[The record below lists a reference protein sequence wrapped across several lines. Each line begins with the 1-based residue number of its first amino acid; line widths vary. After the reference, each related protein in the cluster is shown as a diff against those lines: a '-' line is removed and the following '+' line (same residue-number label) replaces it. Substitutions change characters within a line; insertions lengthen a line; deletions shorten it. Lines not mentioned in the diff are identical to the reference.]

1 MEYLILDIMRLIRQK
16 NIKKTLL
23 KKNIRFFLIFTIF
36 LSLLPSSVIS
46 AQEIS
51 IEDFVTYSKQSNFI
65 KEIPLPIEKYGLR
78 GITTDTSGNPWM
90 YYATQETSSIFKFDV
105 ITEKFSE
112 YVIPDMTKTNDL
124 IINLSGGNIVFDEL
138 RNYVWFTDARTNSI
152 GKFIIDDEKIQL
164 IEIPTENSGPMGLAL
179 SPDQSKIWFTEL
191 SSNKFASLNIDSNEI
206 KEYPLDENS
215 GPTLVTFDEDG
226 ALWVTLSY
234 ARSVLKINLDN
245 IESKE
250 NPTISKIALPKPD
263 FFAPF
268 GIAIFNDSQDV
279 EKIVLSDHGSN
290 RVIVSET
297 DSNLK
302 NYISLWTS
310 VDDPSSQTLPSQIV
324 ADKFGNIYFVQH
336 VGNKISKIDNKGI
349 ITEYEI
355 PTGPLSTAIYLS
367 VSEDGQKVWFT
378 EVLGNKIGYLDTSI
392 TIPFDIQRINEKIT
406 FTETKKSQQITFEIN
421 SLEDSFESLSMD
433 TVNLS
438 LTGMTDSGLDG
449 ISYTISP
456 DIINLNQNKKVTS
469 TLNINTDQNI
479 KSGIYQIML
488 QATVYETTDET
499 MKITKLYPLTL
510 IVDLP
515 KLEVPLTNTKNI
527 VQQDSEFSIRDMI
540 QFGAIIA
547 IIGLLSLLVYNRIKM
562 YREKN

>member
-1 MEYLILDIMRLIRQK
+1 M
-16 NIKKTLL
+16 
-23 KKNIRFFLIFTIF
+23 KKNIGFFLIFTIF
-36 LSLLPSSVIS
+36 LSLLPSPIVS

-65 KEIPLPIEKYGLR
+65 KEIPLPTEEFGLR
-78 GITTDTSGNPWM
+78 GITTDKNGNPWM
-90 YYATQETSSIFKFDV
+90 YYATQDTSSIFKFDV
-105 ITEKFSE
+105 ATEEFSEFVITE
-112 YVIPDMTKTNDL
+112 MTTADDL
-124 IINLSGGNIVFDEL
+124 IINLSGGNIVYDEL
-138 RNYVWFTDARTNSI
+138 RNYVWFTDARTNTI

-164 IEIPTENSGPMGLAL
+164 IEIPTEDSGPMGLII

-191 SSNKFASLNIDSNEI
+191 SSNKFASLNVDSNEI
-206 KEYPLDENS
+206 QEYSLDENS
-215 GPTLVTFDEDG
+215 GPTLLAFDEDG
-226 ALWVTLSY
+226 TLWITLSY

-245 IESKE
+245 IDSKE

-268 GIAIFNDSQDV
+268 GIEIFNDSQDV

-290 RVIVSET
+290 RVIVSEP
-297 DSNLK
+297 DSSLK
-302 NYISLWTS
+302 DYVSLWTS
-310 VDDPSSQTLPSQIV
+310 VDDPSFQTLPSQIV
-324 ADKFGNIYFVQH
+324 SDGSGNIYFVQH
-336 VGNKISKIDNKGI
+336 VGNKISKIDNTGI

-355 PTGPLSTAIYLS
+355 PTGPLSTALYLS

-392 TIPFDIQRINEKIT
+392 TIPFDIRPINEEIT
-406 FTETKKSQQITFEIN
+406 FTETKKSEQITFEIN
-421 SLEDSFESLSMD
+421 SLEDTSELLSLD
-433 TVNLS
+433 IVNLS

-456 DIINLNQNKKVTS
+456 DVINLNQNKKVTP
-469 TLNINTDQNI
+469 TLSINADQNI

-488 QATVYETTDET
+488 QISASETTDET

-515 KLEVPLTNTKNI
+515 KPKVPLTNTENN
-527 VQQDSEFSIRDMI
+527 VEQDSEFSIRDMV
-540 QFGAIIA
+540 QSAAIVA
-547 IIGLLSLLVYNRIKM
+547 IIGLSSLLVYRRIKM
-562 YREKN
+562 YREKNQKR